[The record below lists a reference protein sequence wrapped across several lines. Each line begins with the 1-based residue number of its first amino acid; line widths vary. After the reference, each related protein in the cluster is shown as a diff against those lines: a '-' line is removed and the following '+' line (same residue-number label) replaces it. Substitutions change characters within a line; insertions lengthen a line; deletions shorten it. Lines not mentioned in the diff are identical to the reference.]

1 MVVNI
6 PKSDLEERWVPPEVI
21 QYQVEPYRSHAKREN
36 DFLDR
41 ERSEIEDGLK
51 LSNENA
57 SDEASNRLSS
67 RDWKVQGSKKAITSM
82 KLIFELIL
90 IY

>member
-1 MVVNI
+1 MLVVNI

-41 ERSEIEDGLK
+41 ERSEIEDGLI

-57 SDEASNRLSS
+57 SDEASNRLLS
-67 RDWKVQGSKKAITSM
+67 RDWKVQGSKRQ
-82 KLIFELIL
+82 LREWN
-90 IY
+90 

>member
-1 MVVNI
+1 M
-6 PKSDLEERWVPPEVI
+6 PPEVI
-21 QYQVEPYRSHAKREN
+21 QYQFEPYLSHAKREN

-57 SDEASNRLSS
+57 SDEASNRLLP
-67 RDWKVQGSKKAITSM
+67 RD
-82 KLIFELIL
+82 
-90 IY
+90 